1 MAIGF
6 DGNSVL
12 AGFVKDGTLQAIAVQ
27 SSYNMGYLGVK
38 TAYDVAFA
46 GKTVPAYVDT
56 GFLMVT
62 KDNIDSQDAKNVL
75 Y

>member
-1 MAIGF
+1 
-6 DGNSVL
+6 
-12 AGFVKDGTLQAIAVQ
+12 
-27 SSYNMGYLGVK
+27 MGYLGVK
-38 TAYDVAFA
+38 TAYDAAF
-46 GKTVPAYVDT
+46 GDKTVEPYVDT